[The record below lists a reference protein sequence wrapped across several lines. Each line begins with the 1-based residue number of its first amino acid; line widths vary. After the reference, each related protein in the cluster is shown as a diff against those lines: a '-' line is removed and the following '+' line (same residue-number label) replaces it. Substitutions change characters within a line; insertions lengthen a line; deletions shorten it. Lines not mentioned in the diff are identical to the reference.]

1 MNDDDVGWVR
11 EGVDGATVDINVEE
25 VDGHKHDHLSN
36 MDKVRISL
44 SYLAISTCHIQSDS
58 TITTSY
64 KAYTISVRDS
74 GGTETKVHIDFDC
87 KWKPIK
93 ENAIKFSGQLGII
106 ARDSQKVPLTY
117 VSWVEMLDHIID
129 DIWKEVMDITDVPD
143 AYKFHCLKVI
153 DNRWRDWKCRWVDEQ
168 RLFFTSLQVT
178 TDPWKT
184 LKREKIDRLSMFI
197 KTQTR
202 KTKNDDEDLFDEESG
217 DIVNQFNE
225 CLEEREDHEQDEDY
239 REEVFTRVMG
249 HDAHGRIC
257 MYEIGTTPSQVFGQ
271 SLRSFDINEDSIREE
286 VERQYKTQIDN
297 LKSKHESEIRD
308 LQSKYNEV
316 SSKLHL
322 VVTHIGLQV
331 NTSASESGHVYYI
344 LIFNNNRATVV
355 AVHLGVVENRKRKEQ
370 YVSLESRE
378 TEQLAL

>member
-1 MNDDDVGWVR
+1 MNDDDVGWVK
-11 EGVDGATVDINVEE
+11 EGVDGGNHRHKC
-25 VDGHKHDHLSN
+25 HKHDHLSS

-117 VSWVEMLDHIID
+117 VSWAEMLDHIID

-153 DNRWRDWKCRWVDEQ
+153 DNRWRDWKCR
-168 RLFFTSLQVT
+168 
-178 TDPWKT
+178 
-184 LKREKIDRLSMFI
+184 KREKIDRLSMFI

-202 KTKNDDEDLFDEESG
+202 KRKNDDEDLFYEESG

-257 MYEIGTTPSQVFGQ
+257 MYEIGTTPSQMFGQ
-271 SLRSFDINEDSIREE
+271 SSRSFDVNEDSIREE

-322 VVTHIGLQV
+322 VMTHIGLQV

-344 LIFNNNRATVV
+344 LIFNNNRATIV

-378 TEQLAL
+378 A